1 MHKSK
6 CPACKSQHTVKNGI
20 RNGIQ
25 TYKCQECGYQ
35 FRNLRLPSH
44 EELWMLYQ
52 EGKQTMSQIAARLC
66 VSEATI
72 KRRLRGITQEW
83 EQPPLSGGGFVHLDV
98 TYWGH
103 NWGVL
108 LAQDSRNGMPLY
120 LEFVSSEKISDYV
133 TAVGSIRERGYEIK
147 GLVIDGKKGLFSELS
162 DYKLQ
167 MCQFH
172 MKEIVRRYVTRNPR
186 LKAER
191 ELNGL
196 MKRLT
201 GSTKSDFERDYGAWK
216 ERWKETLGKRS
227 TLKSG
232 KTKYRHTRL
241 RGAMKSID
249 FYLPY
254 LFTHQLE
261 ECKGMP
267 NTNNKIEGT
276 FTNLKNKLNNHSG
289 MSGENRKRFIC
300 GFFLAYLSTRMWEC
314 EAEATV

>member
-1 MHKSK
+1 
-6 CPACKSQHTVKNGI
+6 
-20 RNGIQ
+20 
-25 TYKCQECGYQ
+25 
-35 FRNLRLPSH
+35 
-44 EELWMLYQ
+44 
-52 EGKQTMSQIAARLC
+52 
-66 VSEATI
+66 
-72 KRRLRGITQEW
+72 
-83 EQPPLSGGGFVHLDV
+83 
-98 TYWGH
+98 
-103 NWGVL
+103 
-108 LAQDSRNGMPLY
+108 
-120 LEFVSSEKISDYV
+120 
-133 TAVGSIRERGYEIK
+133 
-147 GLVIDGKKGLFSELS
+147 
-162 DYKLQ
+162 
-167 MCQFH
+167 
-172 MKEIVRRYVTRNPR
+172 MKEFVRRYVTRNPR
-186 LKAER
+186 LKAAR

-276 FTNLKNKLNNHSG
+276 FTNLKNKLNNHNG
-289 MSGENRKRFIC
+289 LTKENRKRFIC